1 MAVWREIT
9 SYVEEQLLQNRSI
22 VVPQFGTFYILK
34 GNTTTTNFIPFHA
47 WEKIPGYK
55 IDKTTQQGSISAEIL
70 RFTAISAKCNR
81 SRDDIET
88 GLKDIIFALTKVLK
102 RGSTV
107 VLTIGN
113 IGKLHF
119 QNNNIK
125 MRYSTSF
132 VKLISAPKYVDE
144 LIETK

>member
-1 MAVWREIT
+1 MSVWKEIT
-9 SYVEEQLLQNRSI
+9 LYVEEQLLQNRSVI
-22 VVPQFGTFYILK
+22 VPQLGIFYSLK
-34 GNTTTTNFIPFHA
+34 DKTTTNFMPYHA

-55 IDKTTQQGSISAEIL
+55 IDKTIQQGSISSEIL
-70 RFTAISAKCNR
+70 RFTAISVKCNK

-88 GLKDIIFALTKVLK
+88 GLKDIIYALTKVLK
-102 RGSTV
+102 RGSTA

-125 MRYSTSF
+125 MRYSNTF
-132 VKLISAPKYVDE
+132 LKLISTPKSDNEVQQ
-144 LIETK
+144 K